1 MLVCPN
7 CQFDNPDSGRFCQNC
22 GLSLTERVCPVC
34 KSDNPLNV
42 ESCLNCG
49 TAIGTTWQAI
59 VFTVSTPQNT
69 VSQVPSTFA
78 QDVHDEAAT
87 TASSP
92 TASPSIESL
101 PIGSYLD
108 LQQRY
113 KLLASLP
120 TPSAMAADIE
130 VKVLDCQPFQ
140 LSPLEV
146 LLGYSLDE
154 NPSEATEVAVEDQ
167 TEPELSSVQAIDLIG
182 HSEAAVKTAIP
193 AIAQIYLTL
202 QEQLYPSLPL
212 IHDAWERDGQAI
224 ILLEDRTHLPLLLD
238 LWSDPDVLPIQTLHW
253 LHEMTELW
261 AVLQVQHCC
270 QSLLELNNLRVD
282 EDQLLCLQ
290 RLYLEKPENPLEL
303 KDLGRVWLLLFQQSQ
318 RTQLGSLAQLCQ
330 DLEVGNISTLNE
342 LRLRLEAIADE
353 LQPDDYKPDLTPMA
367 MMPDLPIDSAT
378 SSSADSSTSEPSQPL
393 KADLSA
399 SAVTDFEAEDT
410 PSPIADLTTPD
421 SPTRL
426 EVDELDEEA
435 LGDSDDV
442 PTVVLP
448 MKLMSLE
455 DAGRTDIGRQRDHNE
470 DYFSIQT
477 ETEKLESP
485 TGRTIHAKGLY
496 ILCDGMGG
504 HAGGEVASA
513 LAVDTLRQYFAEN
526 WPNNQL
532 PSEEIISAGIQQAN
546 KAIYDLNQQNSRSGS
561 GRMGTT
567 LVLVLVQDT
576 EAAIAHVGDS
586 RLYRF
591 SRRRGLEQVTVD
603 HEVGQREIQRG
614 VEPAIAY
621 ARPDAYQL
629 TQALGPRD
637 ENFVSPDVEFLE
649 LNEDL
654 LLVLCSD
661 GMTDNDL
668 LETHWRT
675 HLDPLLNA
683 QTNLEQGVN
692 QLIDLANQY
701 NGHDNITV
709 VTIRAR
715 VRPNLEQLKS

>member
-1 MLVCPN
+1 SKA
-7 CQFDNPDSGRFCQNC
+7 D
-22 GLSLTERVCPVC
+22 
-34 KSDNPLNV
+34 
-42 ESCLNCG
+42 
-49 TAIGTTWQAI
+49 
-59 VFTVSTPQNT
+59 
-69 VSQVPSTFA
+69 
-78 QDVHDEAAT
+78 
-87 TASSP
+87 
-92 TASPSIESL
+92 
-101 PIGSYLD
+101 
-108 LQQRY
+108 
-113 KLLASLP
+113 
-120 TPSAMAADIE
+120 PSA
-130 VKVLDCQPFQ
+130 
-140 LSPLEV
+140 
-146 LLGYSLDE
+146 
-154 NPSEATEVAVEDQ
+154 
-167 TEPELSSVQAIDLIG
+167 
-182 HSEAAVKTAIP
+182 
-193 AIAQIYLTL
+193 
-202 QEQLYPSLPL
+202 
-212 IHDAWERDGQAI
+212 R
-224 ILLEDRTHLPLLLD
+224 
-238 LWSDPDVLPIQTLHW
+238 
-253 LHEMTELW
+253 
-261 AVLQVQHCC
+261 
-270 QSLLELNNLRVD
+270 
-282 EDQLLCLQ
+282 
-290 RLYLEKPENPLEL
+290 
-303 KDLGRVWLLLFQQSQ
+303 
-318 RTQLGSLAQLCQ
+318 
-330 DLEVGNISTLNE
+330 
-342 LRLRLEAIADE
+342 
-353 LQPDDYKPDLTPMA
+353 
-367 MMPDLPIDSAT
+367 
-378 SSSADSSTSEPSQPL
+378 
-393 KADLSA
+393 
-399 SAVTDFEAEDT
+399 AVTDFEVGSI
-410 PSPIADLTTPD
+410 PSPVADLTTPD

-426 EVDELDEEA
+426 EVDELDEEMP
-435 LGDSDDV
+435 GDSDDV

-477 ETEKLESP
+477 EIEKLESP

-526 WPNNQL
+526 WCDNQL
-532 PSEEIISAGIQQAN
+532 PDEETILAGIQQAN

-675 HLDPLLNA
+675 HLDPLLNV

-709 VTIRAR
+709 VTIRAK